1 DDYDDN
7 NVSNPGLKPEVG
19 NHLTFVAGHYKPKA
33 TTKVNLFF
41 DYINDTIFN
50 DTSDNVSTFVNID
63 LVRTMGVELVLKRKD
78 FLISKHDF
86 SFNTAFTDA
95 EILFHP
101 GNPVAHGN
109 DLPRVPDTRIKLQS
123 VYHFF
128 DHWDGMVA
136 LNWQDDAFG
145 RVEND
150 DPLDGSGGQSEYLF
164 LDIKTNYRH
173 KNFTLSSG
181 ITNLTDETAW
191 TGPHQYPNR
200 TFVTD
205 LSWKY

>member
-1 DDYDDN
+1 
-7 NVSNPGLKPEVG
+7 
-19 NHLTFVAGHYKPKA
+19 
-33 TTKVNLFF
+33 
-41 DYINDTIFN
+41 
-50 DTSDNVSTFVNID
+50 
-63 LVRTMGVELVLKRKD
+63 
-78 FLISKHDF
+78 
-86 SFNTAFTDA
+86 
-95 EILFHP
+95 
-101 GNPVAHGN
+101 
-109 DLPRVPDTRIKLQS
+109 
-123 VYHFF
+123 
-128 DHWDGMVA
+128 MVA